1 MSILLKNITIKNF
14 MSVGNTTQAVNFYHD
29 GLTLVLGN
37 NLDLGGEGSRNGTGK
52 TTLINALSYAIYG
65 QALTNIR
72 RDNLVNKTNNKN
84 MIVTVDFEK
93 DGHKYRLERGR
104 KPNKFQFIVDDAIV
118 NEQGTDEA
126 QGENRLTQE
135 EVLRVFDMS
144 HTMFKHIIALNTYT
158 EPFLA
163 MKANDQRAVIE
174 ELLGILR
181 LSEKAEVL
189 KERIREANEDI
200 KTEQARLEQ
209 IKISNEK
216 MEDTIRKFH
225 IKSVA
230 WEEKNKQVIK
240 DLTSGIIELEKINID
255 DEIENHK
262 LLTQWLEQDRKI
274 KSLEQ
279 NLSFNQSNLASITAS
294 SLKALE
300 QLKTLDGKKCPM
312 CEQEL
317 HTKKHEHLV
326 SNIEEKHT
334 KKVEEQLQIKKT
346 ITQVETQIKDQGV
359 RSDRPV
365 TIYDTADEAYQHRQN
380 LSELKNQLISEQEKV
395 NPHTEQ
401 IETLKTKNI
410 EEVDY
415 VRINALQKLK
425 DHQDFLYKLLTSKDS
440 FIRKK
445 IIDQNLLYLNSRLN
459 YYLDKIGLPHEVVFM
474 SDLSVE
480 ITELGRELDFDNL
493 SRGERNRLI
502 LGLSWAFRDVYESMN
517 TVINLLF
524 IDELVDSGMDT
535 MGVEQAMVVL
545 KKMSRERGKNVFLI
559 SHRDELT
566 SRCSNV
572 LNVVKENGFTSFA
585 TDIET
590 VEHKSHPELYKE
602 EVDEHD
608 PVSA

>member
-1 MSILLKNITIKNF
+1 MIKIKNITIKNF
-14 MSVGNTTQAVNFYHD
+14 MSVGNTTQAVNFAHD

-52 TTLINALSYAIYG
+52 TTLINALSYAVYG

-72 RDNLVNKTNNKN
+72 KDNLVNKTNNKN
-84 MIVTVDFEK
+84 MLVSVDFEK
-93 DGHKYRLERGR
+93 DGHSYRIERGR
-104 KPNKFQFIVDDAIV
+104 KPNKFQFIVDDSIV

-126 QGENRLTQE
+126 QGENRLTQD

-144 HTMFKHIIALNTYT
+144 HTMFKHIVALNTYT

-163 MKANDQRAVIE
+163 MKSNDQRSIIE
-174 ELLGILR
+174 ELLGISR
-181 LSEKAEVL
+181 LSEKAERL
-189 KERIREANEDI
+189 KELMRDTNEDI

-209 IKISNEK
+209 VKISNEK
-216 MEDTIRKFH
+216 MEETIRKFQ
-225 IKSVA
+225 IKNIA
-230 WEEKNKQVIK
+230 WEESHKKAITE
-240 DLTSGIIELEKINID
+240 LTNGITELEKIDID
-255 DEIENHK
+255 DEIQQHK
-262 LLTQWLEQDRKI
+262 LLTHWQERSQKI
-274 KSLEQ
+274 KSYEQ
-279 NLSFNQSNLASITAS
+279 NLNFNKSNLTSVQ
-294 SLKALE
+294 SLIESLGSQLSTLE
-300 QLKTLDGKKCPM
+300 GKQCPM

-317 HTKKHEHLV
+317 HTDKHIQIVED
-326 SNIEEKHT
+326 IKQQHT
-334 KKVEEQLQIKKT
+334 AKLEEQ
-346 ITQVETQIKDQGV
+346 TQIAGTIDSIEKQISEQGEIG
-359 RSDRPV
+359 DKPE
-365 TIYDTADEAYQHRQN
+365 TAYSSSDEAYEHRQN
-380 LSELKNQLISEQEKV
+380 LAELKNQLDSEKQKE

-401 IETLKTKNI
+401 IAELKAKNI

-415 VRINALQKLK
+415 AQINTLQKLK

-459 YYLDKIGLPHEVVFM
+459 YYLDKIGLPHEVVFK
-474 SDLSVE
+474 SDLTVE

-517 TVINLLF
+517 TSLNLLF

-535 MGVEQAMVVL
+535 MGVESAMSVL
-545 KKMSRERGKNVFLI
+545 KKMSREGGKNIFLI

-590 VEHKSHPELYKE
+590 IDHKTHKELFAK
-602 EVDEHD
+602 DHEHD
-608 PVSA
+608 TVSA

>member
-1 MSILLKNITIKNF
+1 
-14 MSVGNTTQAVNFYHD
+14 MSVGNTTQAVNFAHD

-37 NLDLGGEGSRNGTGK
+37 NMDLGGEGSRNGTGK
-52 TTLINALSYAIYG
+52 TTLINALSYAVYG

-72 RDNLVNKTNNKN
+72 KDNLVNKTNNKN
-84 MIVTVDFEK
+84 MLVTVDFEK
-93 DGHKYRLERGR
+93 DGHSYRVERGR
-104 KPNKFQFIVDDAIV
+104 KPNKFQFIVDDSIV

-144 HTMFKHIIALNTYT
+144 HTMFKHIVALNTYT

-163 MKANDQRAVIE
+163 MKANDQRSIIE
-174 ELLGILR
+174 ELLGISR
-181 LSEKAEVL
+181 LSEKAERL
-189 KERIREANEDI
+189 KEQQRETNEDM

-209 IKISNEK
+209 VKISNEK
-216 MEDTIRKFH
+216 MEETIRKFH
-225 IKSVA
+225 IRSIG
-230 WEEKNKQVIK
+230 WEESHKKAIAE
-240 DLTSGIIELEKINID
+240 LTNGITELEKIDID
-255 DEIENHK
+255 AEIQQHK
-262 LLTQWLEQDRKI
+262 LLSQWQERSQKI
-274 KSLEQ
+274 KSYEQ
-279 NLSFNQSNLASITAS
+279 NLNFNNSNLS
-294 SLKALE
+294 STDKLIGSLGSQLTTLE
-300 QLKTLDGKKCPM
+300 NKQCPM
-312 CEQEL
+312 CEQKL
-317 HTKKHEHLV
+317 HTDKHNEIVEDIKQEHTAKL
-326 SNIEEKHT
+326 
-334 KKVEEQLQIKKT
+334 EEQKQIQST
-346 ITQVETQIKDQGV
+346 IESIQNQINEQGELGEC
-359 RSDRPV
+359 P
-365 TIYDTADEAYQHRQN
+365 TTAYGSVDEAYDHRQN
-380 LSELKNQLISEQEKV
+380 LAELKNQLENEKQQE

-401 IETLKTKNI
+401 IEELKSKNI

-415 VRINALQKLK
+415 TQINAFQKLK
-425 DHQDFLYKLLTSKDS
+425 DHQDFLYRLLTSKDS

-459 YYLDKIGLPHEVVFM
+459 YYLDKIGLPHEVVFR
-474 SDLSVE
+474 SDLTVE

-517 TVINLLF
+517 TSVNLLF

-535 MGVEQAMVVL
+535 MGVESAMGVL
-545 KKMSRERGKNVFLI
+545 KKMSREGGKNIFLI

-590 VEHKSHPELYKE
+590 IDHKTHKELFAKDHEYNT
-602 EVDEHD
+602 
-608 PVSA
+608 VSA

>member
-1 MSILLKNITIKNF
+1 
-14 MSVGNTTQAVNFYHD
+14 MSVGNTTQAVNFAHD

-52 TTLINALSYAIYG
+52 TTLINALSYAVYG

-72 RDNLVNKTNNKN
+72 KDNLVNKTNNKN
-84 MIVTVDFEK
+84 MLVTVDFER
-93 DGHKYRLERGR
+93 DGHSYRIERGR
-104 KPNKFQFIVDDAIV
+104 KPNKFQFIVDDSIV

-126 QGENRLTQE
+126 QGENRLTQD

-144 HTMFKHIIALNTYT
+144 HTMFKHIVALNTYT

-163 MKANDQRAVIE
+163 MKANDQRSIIE
-174 ELLGILR
+174 ELLGISR
-181 LSEKAEVL
+181 LSEKAERL
-189 KERIREANEDI
+189 KELMRDTNEDI

-209 IKISNEK
+209 VKISNEK
-216 MEDTIRKFH
+216 MEETIRKFQ
-225 IKSVA
+225 IKNIA
-230 WEEKNKQVIK
+230 WEESHKKAIVE
-240 DLTSGIIELEKINID
+240 LTNGITELEKIDID
-255 DEIENHK
+255 AEIQQHK
-262 LLTQWLEQDRKI
+262 LLTHWQEQSQKI
-274 KSLEQ
+274 KSYEQ
-279 NLSFNQSNLASITAS
+279 NLNFNKSNLS
-294 SLKALE
+294 SVQSFLE
-300 QLKTLDGKKCPM
+300 SLSTQLSTLEGKQCPM

-317 HTKKHEHLV
+317 HTDKHTHLV
-326 SNIEEKHT
+326 DDIKKQQAEKIEEQSQIASTIESIEKQIS
-334 KKVEEQLQIKKT
+334 EQGEVGDKP
-346 ITQVETQIKDQGV
+346 ETAYSSI
-359 RSDRPV
+359 
-365 TIYDTADEAYQHRQN
+365 DEAYDHRQN
-380 LSELKNQLISEQEKV
+380 LAELKNQLENEKQKE

-401 IETLKTKNI
+401 IAELKAKNI

-415 VRINALQKLK
+415 AQINALQKLK

-459 YYLDKIGLPHEVVFM
+459 YYLDKIGLPHEVVFK
-474 SDLSVE
+474 SDLTVE

-517 TVINLLF
+517 TSLNLLF

-535 MGVEQAMVVL
+535 MGVESAMSVL
-545 KKMSRERGKNVFLI
+545 KKMSREGGKNIFLI

-590 VEHKSHPELYKE
+590 IDHKTHKELFAK
-602 EVDEHD
+602 DHEHD
-608 PVSA
+608 TVSA

>member
-1 MSILLKNITIKNF
+1 
-14 MSVGNTTQAVNFYHD
+14 MSVGNTTQAVNFAHD

-52 TTLINALSYAIYG
+52 TTLINALSYAVYG

-72 RDNLVNKTNNKN
+72 KDNLVNKTNNKN
-84 MIVTVDFEK
+84 MLVTVDFEK
-93 DGHKYRLERGR
+93 DGHSYRIERGR

-144 HTMFKHIIALNTYT
+144 HTMFKHIVALNTYT

-163 MKANDQRAVIE
+163 MKANDQRSIIE
-174 ELLGILR
+174 ELLGISR
-181 LSEKAEVL
+181 LSEKAERL
-189 KERIREANEDI
+189 KELMRETNEDM
-200 KTEQARLEQ
+200 KSEQARLEQ
-209 IKISNEK
+209 VKISNEK
-216 MEDTIRKFH
+216 MEETIRKFH
-225 IKSVA
+225 IRSIG
-230 WEEKNKQVIK
+230 WEESHKKAIAE
-240 DLTSGIIELEKINID
+240 LTNGITELEKIDID
-255 DEIENHK
+255 AEIQQHK
-262 LLTQWLEQDRKI
+262 LLSQWQERSQKV
-274 KSLEQ
+274 KSYEQ
-279 NLSFNQSNLASITAS
+279 NLNFNKSNLS
-294 SLKALE
+294 SVQELLE
-300 QLKTLDGKKCPM
+300 SLSTQLSTLEGKQCPM

-317 HTKKHEHLV
+317 HTDKHTHLV
-326 SNIEEKHT
+326 DDIKTQHTAKIEE
-334 KKVEEQLQIKKT
+334 Q
-346 ITQVETQIKDQGV
+346 TQIEATINSIANQITEQG
-359 RSDRPV
+359 DLGEQPL
-365 TIYDTADEAYQHRQN
+365 TAYGSIDEAYDHRQN
-380 LSELKNQLISEQEKV
+380 LAELSNQLTSEKQKE

-401 IETLKTKNI
+401 IEELKIKNI
-410 EEVDY
+410 EEVNY
-415 VRINALQKLK
+415 AQVNALQKLK
-425 DHQDFLYKLLTSKDS
+425 DHQDFLYRLLTSKDS

-459 YYLDKIGLPHEVVFM
+459 YYLDKIGLPHEVVFK

-517 TVINLLF
+517 TSLNLLF

-535 MGVEQAMVVL
+535 MGVESAMGVL
-545 KKMSRERGKNVFLI
+545 KKMSREGGKNIFLI

-590 VEHKSHPELYKE
+590 IDHKTHKELFAK
-602 EVDEHD
+602 DHEHD
-608 PVSA
+608 TVSA

>member
-1 MSILLKNITIKNF
+1 MIKIKSITIKNF
-14 MSVGNTTQAVNFYHD
+14 MSVGNTTQAVNFAHD

-52 TTLINALSYAIYG
+52 TTLINALSYAVYG

-72 RDNLVNKTNNKN
+72 KDNLVNKTNNKS
-84 MIVTVDFEK
+84 MLVTVDFEK
-93 DGHKYRLERGR
+93 DGHSYRIERGR
-104 KPNKFQFIVDDAIV
+104 KPNKFQFIVDDSIV

-144 HTMFKHIIALNTYT
+144 HTMFKHIVALNTYT

-163 MKANDQRAVIE
+163 MKSNDQRSIIE
-174 ELLGILR
+174 ELLGISR
-181 LSEKAEVL
+181 LSEKAERL
-189 KERIREANEDI
+189 KELMRETNEDI

-209 IKISNEK
+209 VKISNDK
-216 MEDTIRKFH
+216 MEETIRKFQ
-225 IKSVA
+225 IKNIA
-230 WEEKNKQVIK
+230 WEETHKKAITE
-240 DLTSGIIELEKINID
+240 LTNGITELEKIDID
-255 DEIENHK
+255 AEIQQHK
-262 LLTQWLEQDRKI
+262 LLTHWQEQSQKI
-274 KSLEQ
+274 KSYEQ
-279 NLSFNQSNLASITAS
+279 NLNFNKSNLS
-294 SLKALE
+294 SVQSLLE
-300 QLKTLDGKKCPM
+300 SLSTQLGTLEGKQCPM

-317 HTKKHEHLV
+317 HTDKHTHLV
-326 SNIEEKHT
+326 DDIKQQHT
-334 KKVEEQLQIKKT
+334 AKLEEQSQIT
-346 ITQVETQIKDQGV
+346 
-359 RSDRPV
+359 V
-365 TIYDTADEAYQHRQN
+365 TIESLEKQISEQGEVGERPDTAYSSSDEAYDHRQN
-380 LSELKNQLISEQEKV
+380 LAELKSQLESEKQKE

-401 IETLKTKNI
+401 IAELKSKNI

-415 VRINALQKLK
+415 TQINALQKLK

-459 YYLDKIGLPHEVVFM
+459 YYLDKIGLPHEVVFR

-517 TVINLLF
+517 TSLNLLF

-535 MGVEQAMVVL
+535 MGVESAMGVL
-545 KKMSRERGKNVFLI
+545 KKMSREGGKNIFLI

-590 VEHKSHPELYKE
+590 IDHKTHKELFAK
-602 EVDEHD
+602 DHEHD
-608 PVSA
+608 TVSA

>member
-1 MSILLKNITIKNF
+1 MIKIKSITIKNF
-14 MSVGNTTQAVNFYHD
+14 MSVGNTTQAVNFAHD

-52 TTLINALSYAIYG
+52 TTLINALSYAVYG

-72 RDNLVNKTNNKN
+72 KDNLVNKTNNKN
-84 MIVTVDFEK
+84 MLVTVDFER
-93 DGHKYRLERGR
+93 DGHSYRIERGR

-144 HTMFKHIIALNTYT
+144 HTMFKHIVALNTYT

-163 MKANDQRAVIE
+163 MKANEQRAIIE
-174 ELLGILR
+174 ELLGISR
-181 LSEKAEVL
+181 LSEKAERL
-189 KERIREANEDI
+189 KEHQRETNEDI

-209 IKISNEK
+209 VKISNEK
-216 MEDTIRKFH
+216 MEETIRKFH
-225 IKSVA
+225 IRSIS
-230 WEEKNKQVIK
+230 WEEANKKAITE
-240 DLTSGIIELEKINID
+240 LTNGITELEKIDID
-255 DEIENHK
+255 AEIQQHK
-262 LLTQWLEQDRKI
+262 LLTQWQERSQKI
-274 KSLEQ
+274 KSYDQ
-279 NLSFNQSNLASITAS
+279 NLNFNKSNLSSTEKLIASLS
-294 SLKALE
+294 SQLTTLE
-300 QLKTLDGKKCPM
+300 SKECPM
-312 CEQEL
+312 CEQKL
-317 HTKKHEHLV
+317 HTDKHDQLVEDIKMEHTSKL
-326 SNIEEKHT
+326 
-334 KKVEEQLQIKKT
+334 EEQKQIIGT
-346 ITQVETQIKDQGV
+346 IESLEKQISEQGELGE
-359 RSDRPV
+359 RPL
-365 TIYDTADEAYQHRQN
+365 TAYESIDEAYDHRQN
-380 LSELKNQLISEQEKV
+380 LAELKNQLENEKQKE

-401 IETLKTKNI
+401 IEELKAKNI

-415 VRINALQKLK
+415 AQINAFQKLK

-459 YYLDKIGLPHEVVFM
+459 YYLDKIGLPHEVVFK

-517 TVINLLF
+517 TSVNLLF

-535 MGVEQAMVVL
+535 MGVESAMSVL
-545 KKMSRERGKNVFLI
+545 KKMSREGGKNIFLI

-590 VEHKSHPELYKE
+590 IDHKTHKELFAKDHE
-602 EVDEHD
+602 QNT
-608 PVSA
+608 VSA

>member
-1 MSILLKNITIKNF
+1 MIKLQNITIKNF
-14 MSVGNTTQAVNFYHD
+14 MSVGNTTQAVNFSHD

-72 RDNLVNKTNNKN
+72 KDNLVNKTNNKN

-104 KPNKFQFIVDDAIV
+104 KPNKFQFIVDDAVV

-126 QGENRLTQE
+126 QGENRLTQD

-144 HTMFKHIIALNTYT
+144 HTMFKHIVALNTYT

-163 MKANDQRAVIE
+163 MKSNDQRSIIE

-189 KERIREANEDI
+189 KERIREVNDDI

-216 MEDTIRKFH
+216 IEDTIRKFH
-225 IKSVA
+225 IKSIA
-230 WEEKNKQVIK
+230 WEESHKKAITE
-240 DLTSGIIELEKINID
+240 LTNGIIELEKIDINS
-255 DEIENHK
+255 EIEKHK
-262 LLTQWLEQDRKI
+262 LLTLWQEQSQKI
-274 KSLEQ
+274 KSYTQ
-279 NLSFNQSNLASITAS
+279 NLNFNKSNIVAVQKQID
-294 SLKALE
+294 SLNT
-300 QLKTLDGKKCPM
+300 QLSTLDGKQCPM

-317 HTKKHEHLV
+317 HT
-326 SNIEEKHT
+326 EKHT
-334 KKVEEQLQIKKT
+334 HLVDDVKAQHTAKLEE
-346 ITQVETQIKDQGV
+346 ETQIQSTIESIEKQIAEQGDV
-359 RSDRPV
+359 GEKPKTAYGS
-365 TIYDTADEAYQHRQN
+365 ADEAYQHRQN
-380 LSELKNQLISEQEKV
+380 LAELKTQLETEQQKE
-395 NPHTEQ
+395 NPHIEQ
-401 IETLKTKNI
+401 INTLKTKNI

-415 VRINALQKLK
+415 AQINSLTKLK

-459 YYLDKIGLPHEVVFM
+459 YYLDKIGLPHEVVFK

-517 TVINLLF
+517 TTVNLLF

-535 MGVEQAMVVL
+535 MGVESAMSVL
-545 KKMSRERGKNVFLI
+545 KKMSRERSKNVFLI

-590 VEHKSHPELYKE
+590 VSHKSHPDLFKE
-602 EVDEHD
+602 KANEHD
-608 PVSA
+608 TVST

>member
-1 MSILLKNITIKNF
+1 MIKIKSITIKNF
-14 MSVGNTTQAVNFYHD
+14 MSVGNTTQAVNFAHD

-37 NLDLGGEGSRNGTGK
+37 NMDLGGEGSRNGTGK
-52 TTLINALSYAIYG
+52 TTLINALSYAVYG

-72 RDNLVNKTNNKN
+72 KDNLVNKTNNKN
-84 MIVTVDFEK
+84 MLVTVDFER
-93 DGHKYRLERGR
+93 DGHSYRIERGR
-104 KPNKFQFIVDDAIV
+104 KPNKFQFIVDNSIV

-144 HTMFKHIIALNTYT
+144 HTMFKHIVALNTYT

-163 MKANDQRAVIE
+163 MKANEQRAIIE
-174 ELLGILR
+174 ELLGISR
-181 LSEKAEVL
+181 LSEKAERL
-189 KERIREANEDI
+189 KEHMRETNEDM

-209 IKISNEK
+209 VKISNEK
-216 MEDTIRKFH
+216 MEETIRKFQ
-225 IKSVA
+225 IRSLS
-230 WEEKNKQVIK
+230 WEEAHKKAVAELTNGIK
-240 DLTSGIIELEKINID
+240 ELEKIDINV
-255 DEIENHK
+255 EIQQHK
-262 LLTQWLEQDRKI
+262 LLSQWQERSQKI
-274 KSLEQ
+274 KSYEQ
-279 NLSFNQSNLASITAS
+279 NLNFNKSNLTSTQQLIE
-294 SLKALE
+294 SLNLQLTKLE
-300 QLKTLDGKKCPM
+300 GKECPM

-317 HTKKHEHLV
+317 HTDKHTHLV
-326 SNIEEKHT
+326 DEIKQQHT
-334 KKVEEQLQIKKT
+334 DKLEEQKQIQGT
-346 ITQVETQIKDQGV
+346 IESIEKQINDQGELG
-359 RSDRPV
+359 DRPE
-365 TIYDTADEAYQHRQN
+365 TAYSSSDEAYDHRQN
-380 LSELKNQLISEQEKV
+380 LAELKSQLENEKQKE
-395 NPHTEQ
+395 NPHIEQ
-401 IETLKTKNI
+401 IEELKSKNI

-415 VRINALQKLK
+415 TQINAFQKLK

-459 YYLDKIGLPHEVVFM
+459 YYLDKIGLPHEVVFK

-517 TVINLLF
+517 TSVNLLF

-535 MGVEQAMVVL
+535 MGVESAMGVL
-545 KKMSRERGKNVFLI
+545 KKMSREGGKNIFLI

-590 VEHKSHPELYKE
+590 IDHKTHKELFAKDHEY
-602 EVDEHD
+602 DT
-608 PVSA
+608 VSA

>member
-1 MSILLKNITIKNF
+1 
-14 MSVGNTTQAVNFYHD
+14 MSVGNTTQAVNFAHD

-37 NLDLGGEGSRNGTGK
+37 NMDLGGEGSRNGTGK
-52 TTLINALSYAIYG
+52 TTLINALSYAVYG

-72 RDNLVNKTNNKN
+72 KDNLVNKTNNKN
-84 MIVTVDFEK
+84 MLVTVDFEK
-93 DGHKYRLERGR
+93 DGHRYRLERGR
-104 KPNKFQFIVDDAIV
+104 KPNKFQFIVDDSIV

-144 HTMFKHIIALNTYT
+144 HTMFKHIVALNTYT

-163 MKANDQRAVIE
+163 MKANDQRSIIE
-174 ELLGILR
+174 ELLGISR
-181 LSEKAEVL
+181 LSEKAERL
-189 KERIREANEDI
+189 KELMRETNEDM

-209 IKISNEK
+209 VKISNEK
-216 MEDTIRKFH
+216 MEETIRKFH
-225 IKSVA
+225 IRSIS
-230 WEEKNKQVIK
+230 WEETHKKAITE
-240 DLTSGIIELEKINID
+240 LTNGITELEKIDID
-255 DEIENHK
+255 AEIQQHK
-262 LLTQWLEQDRKI
+262 FLAHWQERSQKI
-274 KSLEQ
+274 KSFEQ
-279 NLSFNQSNLASITAS
+279 NLNFNQSNLTSVE
-294 SLKALE
+294 SLIESLGSQLSTLE
-300 QLKTLDGKKCPM
+300 EKQCPM
-312 CEQEL
+312 CEQKL
-317 HTKKHEHLV
+317 HTDKHNQIVDDIKQQHANKL
-326 SNIEEKHT
+326 EEKS
-334 KKVEEQLQIKKT
+334 QISKT
-346 ITQVETQIKDQGV
+346 IDLVQTQINEQGELG
-359 RSDRPV
+359 DRPE
-365 TIYDTADEAYQHRQN
+365 TAYTSIDEAYDHRQN
-380 LSELKNQLISEQEKV
+380 LSELKTQLDSEKQKE

-401 IETLKTKNI
+401 IAELKSKNI

-415 VRINALQKLK
+415 TQINTLQKLK

-459 YYLDKIGLPHEVVFM
+459 YYLDKIGLPHEVVFK
-474 SDLSVE
+474 SDLTVE

-517 TVINLLF
+517 TSLNLLF

-535 MGVEQAMVVL
+535 MGVESAMSVL
-545 KKMSRERGKNVFLI
+545 KKMSREGGKNIFLI

-590 VEHKSHPELYKE
+590 IDHKTHKELFAK
-602 EVDEHD
+602 DHEHD
-608 PVSA
+608 TVSA

>member
-1 MSILLKNITIKNF
+1 MIKIKNITVKNF
-14 MSVGNTTQAVNFYHD
+14 MSVGNTTQAVNFAHD

-52 TTLINALSYAIYG
+52 TTLINALSYAVYG

-72 RDNLVNKTNNKN
+72 KDNLVNKTNNKN
-84 MIVTVDFEK
+84 MLVTVDFEK
-93 DGHKYRLERGR
+93 DGHSYRIERGR
-104 KPNKFQFIVDDAIV
+104 KPNKFQFIVDDSIV

-144 HTMFKHIIALNTYT
+144 HTMFKHIVALNTYT

-163 MKANDQRAVIE
+163 MKSNDQRSIIE
-174 ELLGILR
+174 ELLGISR
-181 LSEKAEVL
+181 LSEKAERL
-189 KERIREANEDI
+189 KELMRETNEDI

-209 IKISNEK
+209 VKISNEK
-216 MEDTIRKFH
+216 MEETIRKFQ
-225 IKSVA
+225 IKNIA
-230 WEEKNKQVIK
+230 WEESHKKAITE
-240 DLTSGIIELEKINID
+240 LTNGITELEKIDID
-255 DEIENHK
+255 AEIQQHK
-262 LLTQWLEQDRKI
+262 LLTQWQDQSQKI
-274 KSLEQ
+274 KSYEQ
-279 NLSFNQSNLASITAS
+279 NLNFNKSNLTSVDSLLESLS
-294 SLKALE
+294 SQMTTLE
-300 QLKTLDGKKCPM
+300 DKQCPM
-312 CEQEL
+312 CEQKL
-317 HTKKHEHLV
+317 HTDKHTHLV
-326 SNIEEKHT
+326 DDIKAQHT
-334 KKVEEQLQIKKT
+334 AKLEEQKQIQNT
-346 ITQVETQIKDQGV
+346 IEAIEKQITEQG
-359 RSDRPV
+359 DIGGRP
-365 TIYDTADEAYQHRQN
+365 DTAYSSIDEAYDHRQN
-380 LSELKNQLISEQEKV
+380 LAELKNQLENEKQKE

-401 IETLKTKNI
+401 IAELKAKNI

-415 VRINALQKLK
+415 AQINALQKLK

-459 YYLDKIGLPHEVVFM
+459 YYLDKIGLPHEVVFK
-474 SDLSVE
+474 SDLTVE

-517 TVINLLF
+517 TSLNLLF

-535 MGVEQAMVVL
+535 MGVESAMSVL
-545 KKMSRERGKNVFLI
+545 KKMSREGGKNIFLI

-590 VEHKSHPELYKE
+590 IDHKTHKELFAK
-602 EVDEHD
+602 DHEHD
-608 PVSA
+608 TVSA

>member
-1 MSILLKNITIKNF
+1 
-14 MSVGNTTQAVNFYHD
+14 MSVGNTTQAVNFAHD

-52 TTLINALSYAIYG
+52 TTLINALSYAVYG

-72 RDNLVNKTNNKN
+72 KDNLVNKTNNKN
-84 MIVTVDFEK
+84 MLVTVDFEK
-93 DGHKYRLERGR
+93 DGHAYRVERGR
-104 KPNKFQFIVDDAIV
+104 KPNKFQFIVDDSIV

-144 HTMFKHIIALNTYT
+144 HTMFKHIVALNTYT

-163 MKANDQRAVIE
+163 MKANDQRSIIE
-174 ELLGILR
+174 ELLGISR
-181 LSEKAEVL
+181 LSEKAERL
-189 KERIREANEDI
+189 KEHMRETNEDM

-209 IKISNEK
+209 VKISNEK
-216 MEDTIRKFH
+216 MEETIRKFQ
-225 IKSVA
+225 IKNIA
-230 WEEKNKQVIK
+230 WEETHKKAIAE
-240 DLTSGIIELEKINID
+240 LTNGITELEKIDID
-255 DEIENHK
+255 AEIQQHK
-262 LLTQWLEQDRKI
+262 LLTHWQEQSQKI
-274 KSLEQ
+274 KSYEQ
-279 NLSFNQSNLASITAS
+279 NLNFNKSNLS
-294 SLKALE
+294 SVQSLLE
-300 QLKTLDGKKCPM
+300 SLSTQLNTLEGKQCPM

-317 HTKKHEHLV
+317 HTDKHDQIV
-326 SNIEEKHT
+326 QDIKQQHT
-334 KKVEEQLQIKKT
+334 AKLEEQSQITGT
-346 ITQVETQIKDQGV
+346 IEAIEKQISEQGEV
-359 RSDRPV
+359 GDRPE
-365 TIYDTADEAYQHRQN
+365 TAYNSVDEAYDHRQN
-380 LSELKNQLISEQEKV
+380 LAELKSQLESEKQKE

-401 IETLKTKNI
+401 IEELKAKNI

-415 VRINALQKLK
+415 AQINALQKLK

-459 YYLDKIGLPHEVVFM
+459 YYLDKIGLPHEVVFK
-474 SDLSVE
+474 SDLTVE

-517 TVINLLF
+517 TSVNLLF

-535 MGVEQAMVVL
+535 MGVESAMSVL
-545 KKMSRERGKNVFLI
+545 KKMSREGAKNIFLI

-590 VEHKSHPELYKE
+590 IDHKTHKELFAKDHEY
-602 EVDEHD
+602 DT
-608 PVSA
+608 VSA

>member
-1 MSILLKNITIKNF
+1 MIKIKSITIKNF
-14 MSVGNTTQAVNFYHD
+14 MSVGNTTQAVNFAHD

-52 TTLINALSYAIYG
+52 TTLINALSYAVYG

-72 RDNLVNKTNNKN
+72 KDNLVNKTNNKS
-84 MIVTVDFEK
+84 MLVTVDFEK
-93 DGHKYRLERGR
+93 DGHSYRIERGR
-104 KPNKFQFIVDDAIV
+104 KPNKFQFIVDDSIV

-144 HTMFKHIIALNTYT
+144 HTMFKHIVALNTYT

-163 MKANDQRAVIE
+163 MKSNDQRSIIE
-174 ELLGILR
+174 ELLGISR
-181 LSEKAEVL
+181 LSEKAERL
-189 KERIREANEDI
+189 KELMRETNEDI

-209 IKISNEK
+209 VKISNEK
-216 MEDTIRKFH
+216 MEETIRKFQ
-225 IKSVA
+225 IKNIA
-230 WEEKNKQVIK
+230 WEETHKKAITE
-240 DLTSGIIELEKINID
+240 LTNGITELEKIDID
-255 DEIENHK
+255 AEIQQHK
-262 LLTQWLEQDRKI
+262 LLTHWQEQSQKI
-274 KSLEQ
+274 KSYEQ
-279 NLSFNQSNLASITAS
+279 NLNFNKSNLS
-294 SLKALE
+294 SVQSLLE
-300 QLKTLDGKKCPM
+300 SLSTQLNTLEGKQCPM

-317 HTKKHEHLV
+317 HTDKHTHLV
-326 SNIEEKHT
+326 DDIKQQHT
-334 KKVEEQLQIKKT
+334 AKLEEQSQITGT
-346 ITQVETQIKDQGV
+346 IESIEKQISEQGEIGE
-359 RSDRPV
+359 RP
-365 TIYDTADEAYQHRQN
+365 DTAYSSSDEAYDHRQN
-380 LSELKNQLISEQEKV
+380 LAELKSQLESEKQKE

-401 IETLKTKNI
+401 IAELKSKNI

-415 VRINALQKLK
+415 TQINALQKLK

-459 YYLDKIGLPHEVVFM
+459 YYLDKIGLPHEVVFR

-517 TVINLLF
+517 TSLNLLF

-535 MGVEQAMVVL
+535 MGVESAMSVL
-545 KKMSRERGKNVFLI
+545 KKMSREGGKNIFLI

-590 VEHKSHPELYKE
+590 IDHKTHKELFAK
-602 EVDEHD
+602 DHEHD
-608 PVSA
+608 TVSA

>member
-1 MSILLKNITIKNF
+1 
-14 MSVGNTTQAVNFYHD
+14 MSVGNTTQAVNFAHD

-52 TTLINALSYAIYG
+52 TTLINALSYAVYG

-72 RDNLVNKTNNKN
+72 KDNLVNKTNNKS
-84 MIVTVDFEK
+84 MLVTVDFEK
-93 DGHKYRLERGR
+93 DGHSYRIERGR
-104 KPNKFQFIVDDAIV
+104 KPNKFQFIVDDSIV

-144 HTMFKHIIALNTYT
+144 HTMFKHIVALNTYT

-163 MKANDQRAVIE
+163 MKANDQRSIIE
-174 ELLGILR
+174 ELLGISR
-181 LSEKAEVL
+181 LSEKAERL
-189 KERIREANEDI
+189 KELMRDTNEDI

-209 IKISNEK
+209 VKISNEK
-216 MEDTIRKFH
+216 MEETIRKFQ
-225 IKSVA
+225 IKNIA
-230 WEEKNKQVIK
+230 WEETHKKAITE
-240 DLTSGIIELEKINID
+240 LTNGITELEKIDID
-255 DEIENHK
+255 AEIHQHK
-262 LLTQWLEQDRKI
+262 LLTHWQEQSQKI
-274 KSLEQ
+274 KSYEQ
-279 NLSFNQSNLASITAS
+279 NLNFNKSNLNSV
-294 SLKALE
+294 
-300 QLKTLDGKKCPM
+300 KTLLDSLSTQLNTLEGKQCPM

-317 HTKKHEHLV
+317 HTDKHTHLV
-326 SNIEEKHT
+326 DDIKQQHT
-334 KKVEEQLQIKKT
+334 AKLEEQSQIEST
-346 ITQVETQIKDQGV
+346 ITSIEKQIEQQGEIG
-359 RSDRPV
+359 DPPV
-365 TIYDTADEAYQHRQN
+365 TSYQSIDEAYDHRQN
-380 LSELKNQLISEQEKV
+380 LAELKSQLESEKQKE

-401 IETLKTKNI
+401 IAELKAKNI

-415 VRINALQKLK
+415 TQINALQKLK

-459 YYLDKIGLPHEVVFM
+459 YYLDKIGLPHEVVFK
-474 SDLSVE
+474 SDLTVE

-517 TVINLLF
+517 TSLNLLF

-535 MGVEQAMVVL
+535 MGVESAMSVL
-545 KKMSRERGKNVFLI
+545 KKMSREGGKNIFLI

-590 VEHKSHPELYKE
+590 IDHKTHKELFAK
-602 EVDEHD
+602 DHEHD
-608 PVSA
+608 TVSA

>member
-1 MSILLKNITIKNF
+1 MIKIKNITIKNF
-14 MSVGNTTQAVNFYHD
+14 MSVGNTTQAVNFAHD

-52 TTLINALSYAIYG
+52 TTLINALSYAVYG

-72 RDNLVNKTNNKN
+72 KDNLVNKTNNKN
-84 MIVTVDFEK
+84 MLVTVDFEK
-93 DGHKYRLERGR
+93 DGHAYRIERGR
-104 KPNKFQFIVDDAIV
+104 KPNRFQFIVDDSIV

-144 HTMFKHIIALNTYT
+144 HTMFKHIVALNTYT

-163 MKANDQRAVIE
+163 MKANDQRSIIE
-174 ELLGILR
+174 ELLGISR
-181 LSEKAEVL
+181 LSEKAERL
-189 KERIREANEDI
+189 KEHMRETNEDM

-209 IKISNEK
+209 VKISNEK
-216 MEDTIRKFH
+216 MEETIRKFQ
-225 IKSVA
+225 IKNIA
-230 WEEKNKQVIK
+230 WEETHKKAIAE
-240 DLTSGIIELEKINID
+240 LTNGITELEKIDID
-255 DEIENHK
+255 AEIQQHK
-262 LLTQWLEQDRKI
+262 LLSHWQEQSQKI
-274 KSLEQ
+274 KSYEQ
-279 NLSFNQSNLASITAS
+279 NLNFNKSNLS
-294 SLKALE
+294 SVHSLLE
-300 QLKTLDGKKCPM
+300 SLSTQLSTLEGKQCPM

-317 HTKKHEHLV
+317 HTDKHTHLV
-326 SNIEEKHT
+326 NDIKQQHT
-334 KKVEEQLQIKKT
+334 AKLEEQ
-346 ITQVETQIKDQGV
+346 TQITGTIESIEKQISEQGEV
-359 RSDRPV
+359 GERP
-365 TIYDTADEAYQHRQN
+365 DTAYSSIDEAYDHRQN
-380 LSELKNQLISEQEKV
+380 LAELKSQLESEKQKE

-401 IETLKTKNI
+401 IEELKAKNI

-415 VRINALQKLK
+415 VQINALQKLK

-459 YYLDKIGLPHEVVFM
+459 YYLDKIGLPHEVVFK
-474 SDLSVE
+474 SDLTVE

-517 TVINLLF
+517 TSVNLLF

-535 MGVEQAMVVL
+535 MGVESAMSVL
-545 KKMSRERGKNVFLI
+545 KKMSREGAKNIFLI

-590 VEHKSHPELYKE
+590 IDHKTHKELFAK
-602 EVDEHD
+602 DHEHD
-608 PVSA
+608 TVSA

>member
-1 MSILLKNITIKNF
+1 
-14 MSVGNTTQAVNFYHD
+14 MSVGNTTQAVNFAHD

-37 NLDLGGEGSRNGTGK
+37 NMDLGGEGSRNGTGK
-52 TTLINALSYAIYG
+52 TTLINALSYAVYG

-72 RDNLVNKTNNKN
+72 KDNLVNKTNNKN
-84 MIVTVDFEK
+84 MLVTVDFEK
-93 DGHKYRLERGR
+93 DGHSYRVERGR
-104 KPNKFQFIVDDAIV
+104 KPNKFQFIVDDSIV

-144 HTMFKHIIALNTYT
+144 HTMFKHIVALNTYT

-163 MKANDQRAVIE
+163 MKANDQRSIIE
-174 ELLGILR
+174 ELLGISR
-181 LSEKAEVL
+181 LSEKAERL
-189 KERIREANEDI
+189 KEQQRETNEDM

-209 IKISNEK
+209 VKISNEK
-216 MEDTIRKFH
+216 MEETIRKFH
-225 IKSVA
+225 IRSIG
-230 WEEKNKQVIK
+230 WEESHKKAIAE
-240 DLTSGIIELEKINID
+240 LTNGITELEKIDID
-255 DEIENHK
+255 AEIQQHK
-262 LLTQWLEQDRKI
+262 LLSQWQERSQKI
-274 KSLEQ
+274 KSYEQ
-279 NLSFNQSNLASITAS
+279 NLNFNNSNLS
-294 SLKALE
+294 STDKLIESLSSQLTTLE
-300 QLKTLDGKKCPM
+300 DKQCPM
-312 CEQEL
+312 CEQKL
-317 HTKKHEHLV
+317 HTDKHNEIVEDIKQEHTAKL
-326 SNIEEKHT
+326 
-334 KKVEEQLQIKKT
+334 EEQKQIQST
-346 ITQVETQIKDQGV
+346 IESIQNQINEQGELGEC
-359 RSDRPV
+359 P
-365 TIYDTADEAYQHRQN
+365 TTAYGSVDEAYDHRQN
-380 LSELKNQLISEQEKV
+380 LAELKNQLENEKQQE

-401 IETLKTKNI
+401 IEELKSKNI

-415 VRINALQKLK
+415 TQINAFQKLK
-425 DHQDFLYKLLTSKDS
+425 DHQDFLYRLLTSKDS

-459 YYLDKIGLPHEVVFM
+459 YYLDKIGLPHEVVFR
-474 SDLSVE
+474 SDLTVE

-517 TVINLLF
+517 TSVNLLF

-535 MGVEQAMVVL
+535 MGVESAMGVL
-545 KKMSRERGKNVFLI
+545 KKMSREGGKNIFLI

-590 VEHKSHPELYKE
+590 IDHKTHKELFAKDHEYNT
-602 EVDEHD
+602 
-608 PVSA
+608 VSA

>member
-1 MSILLKNITIKNF
+1 
-14 MSVGNTTQAVNFYHD
+14 MSVGNTTQAVNFAHD

-37 NLDLGGEGSRNGTGK
+37 NMDLGGEGSRNGTGK
-52 TTLINALSYAIYG
+52 TTLINALSYAVYG

-72 RDNLVNKTNNKN
+72 KDNLVNKTNNKN
-84 MIVTVDFEK
+84 MLVTVDFER
-93 DGHKYRLERGR
+93 DGHSYRIERGR
-104 KPNKFQFIVDDAIV
+104 KPNKFQFIVDNSIV

-144 HTMFKHIIALNTYT
+144 HTMFKHIVALNTYT

-163 MKANDQRAVIE
+163 MKANEQRAIIE
-174 ELLGILR
+174 ELLGISR
-181 LSEKAEVL
+181 LSEKAERL
-189 KERIREANEDI
+189 KEHMRETNEDM

-209 IKISNEK
+209 VKISNEK
-216 MEDTIRKFH
+216 MEETIRKFQ
-225 IKSVA
+225 IRSLS
-230 WEEKNKQVIK
+230 WEEAHKKAVAELTNGIK
-240 DLTSGIIELEKINID
+240 ELEKIDINV
-255 DEIENHK
+255 EIQQHK
-262 LLTQWLEQDRKI
+262 LLSQWQERSQKI
-274 KSLEQ
+274 KSYEQ
-279 NLSFNQSNLASITAS
+279 NLNFNKSNLTSTQQLIE
-294 SLKALE
+294 SLNLQLTKLE
-300 QLKTLDGKKCPM
+300 GKECPM

-317 HTKKHEHLV
+317 HTDKHTHLV
-326 SNIEEKHT
+326 DEIKQQHT
-334 KKVEEQLQIKKT
+334 DKLEEQKQIQGT
-346 ITQVETQIKDQGV
+346 IESIEKQISDQGELG
-359 RSDRPV
+359 DRPE
-365 TIYDTADEAYQHRQN
+365 TAYSSSDEAYDHRQN
-380 LSELKNQLISEQEKV
+380 LAELKSQLENEKQKE
-395 NPHTEQ
+395 NPHIEQ
-401 IETLKTKNI
+401 IEELKSKNI

-415 VRINALQKLK
+415 TQINAFQKLK

-459 YYLDKIGLPHEVVFM
+459 YYLDKIGLPHEVVFK

-517 TVINLLF
+517 TSVNLLF

-535 MGVEQAMVVL
+535 MGVESAMGVL
-545 KKMSRERGKNVFLI
+545 KKMSREGGKNIFLI

-590 VEHKSHPELYKE
+590 IDHKTHKELFAKDHEY
-602 EVDEHD
+602 DT
-608 PVSA
+608 VSA

>member
-1 MSILLKNITIKNF
+1 MIKIQNITIKNF
-14 MSVGNTTQAVNFYHD
+14 MSVGNTTQAVNFSHD

-72 RDNLVNKTNNKN
+72 KDNLVNKTNNKN

-126 QGENRLTQE
+126 QGENRLTQD

-144 HTMFKHIIALNTYT
+144 HTMFKHIVALNTYT

-163 MKANDQRAVIE
+163 MKSNDQRAIIE

-181 LSEKAEVL
+181 LSEKAETL
-189 KERIREANEDI
+189 KERIREVNDDM
-200 KTEQARLEQ
+200 KSEQARLEQ
-209 IKISNEK
+209 TKISNEK
-216 MEDTIRKFH
+216 IEDTIRKFH
-225 IKSVA
+225 IKSLS
-230 WEEKNKQVIK
+230 WEEKHKK
-240 DLTSGIIELEKINID
+240 DIRELTSGITELEKIDID
-255 DEIENHK
+255 NEISQHK
-262 LLTQWLEQDRKI
+262 LLTQWQEQSQKV
-274 KSLEQ
+274 KSYEQ
-279 NLSFNQSNLASITAS
+279 NLNFNKSNLS
-294 SLKALE
+294 SVHTLIESLNAQLNTLE
-300 QLKTLDGKKCPM
+300 GKQCPM

-317 HTKKHEHLV
+317 HTD
-326 SNIEEKHT
+326 KHT
-334 KKVEEQLQIKKT
+334 HIVDGIKAQHTAKIQEQSQIESTIESITAQIVEQGDIGKQP
-346 ITQVETQIKDQGV
+346 ITAYG
-359 RSDRPV
+359 S
-365 TIYDTADEAYQHRQN
+365 ADEAYQHRQN
-380 LSELKNQLISEQEKV
+380 LAELKNQLETEQQKE

-415 VRINALQKLK
+415 TQINALQKLK

-459 YYLDKIGLPHEVVFM
+459 YYLDKIGLPHEVVFK

-517 TVINLLF
+517 TTVNLLF

-535 MGVEQAMVVL
+535 MGVESAMSVL
-545 KKMSRERGKNVFLI
+545 KKMSRERSKNVFLI

-590 VEHKSHPELYKE
+590 VSHKSHPDLFKE
-602 EVDEHD
+602 KANEHD
-608 PVSA
+608 TVST

>member
-1 MSILLKNITIKNF
+1 
-14 MSVGNTTQAVNFYHD
+14 MSVGNTTQAVNFAHD

-52 TTLINALSYAIYG
+52 TTLINALSYAVYG

-72 RDNLVNKTNNKN
+72 KDNLVNKTNNKN
-84 MIVTVDFEK
+84 MLVTVDFEK
-93 DGHKYRLERGR
+93 DGHAYRVERGR
-104 KPNKFQFIVDDAIV
+104 KPNKFQFIVDDSIV

-144 HTMFKHIIALNTYT
+144 HTMFKHIVALNTYT

-163 MKANDQRAVIE
+163 MKANDQRSIIE
-174 ELLGILR
+174 ELLGISR
-181 LSEKAEVL
+181 LSEKAERL
-189 KERIREANEDI
+189 KEHMRETNEDM

-209 IKISNEK
+209 VKISNEK
-216 MEDTIRKFH
+216 MEETIRKFQ
-225 IKSVA
+225 IKNIA
-230 WEEKNKQVIK
+230 WEETHKKAIAE
-240 DLTSGIIELEKINID
+240 LTNGITELEKIDID
-255 DEIENHK
+255 AEIQQHK
-262 LLTQWLEQDRKI
+262 LLTHWQEQSQKI
-274 KSLEQ
+274 KSYEQ
-279 NLSFNQSNLASITAS
+279 NLNFNKSNLS
-294 SLKALE
+294 SVQSLLE
-300 QLKTLDGKKCPM
+300 SLSTQLNTLEGKQCPM

-317 HTKKHEHLV
+317 HTDKHDQIV
-326 SNIEEKHT
+326 QDIKQQHT
-334 KKVEEQLQIKKT
+334 AKLEEQSQITGT
-346 ITQVETQIKDQGV
+346 IEAIEKQISEQGELGDQPETAYNSV
-359 RSDRPV
+359 
-365 TIYDTADEAYQHRQN
+365 DEAYDHRQN
-380 LSELKNQLISEQEKV
+380 LAELKSQLESEKQKE

-401 IETLKTKNI
+401 IEELKAKNI

-415 VRINALQKLK
+415 AQINALQKLK

-459 YYLDKIGLPHEVVFM
+459 YYLDKIGLPHEVVFK
-474 SDLSVE
+474 SDLTVE

-517 TVINLLF
+517 TSVNLLF

-535 MGVEQAMVVL
+535 MGVESAMSVL
-545 KKMSRERGKNVFLI
+545 KKMSREGAKNIFLI

-590 VEHKSHPELYKE
+590 IDHKTHKELFAKDHEY
-602 EVDEHD
+602 DT
-608 PVSA
+608 VSA

>member
-1 MSILLKNITIKNF
+1 MIKIKSITIKNF
-14 MSVGNTTQAVNFYHD
+14 MSVGNTTQAVNFAHD

-52 TTLINALSYAIYG
+52 TTLINALSYAVYG

-72 RDNLVNKTNNKN
+72 KDNLVNKTNNKS
-84 MIVTVDFEK
+84 MLVTVDFEK
-93 DGHKYRLERGR
+93 DGHSYRIERGR
-104 KPNKFQFIVDDAIV
+104 KPNKFQFIVDDSIV

-144 HTMFKHIIALNTYT
+144 HTMFKHIVALNTYT

-163 MKANDQRAVIE
+163 MKSNDQRSIIE
-174 ELLGILR
+174 ELLGISR
-181 LSEKAEVL
+181 LSEKAERL
-189 KERIREANEDI
+189 KELMRETNEDI

-209 IKISNEK
+209 VKISNEK
-216 MEDTIRKFH
+216 MEETIRKFQ
-225 IKSVA
+225 IKNIA
-230 WEEKNKQVIK
+230 WEETHKKAITE
-240 DLTSGIIELEKINID
+240 LTNGITELEKIDID
-255 DEIENHK
+255 AEIQQHK
-262 LLTQWLEQDRKI
+262 LLTHWQEQSQKI
-274 KSLEQ
+274 KSYEQ
-279 NLSFNQSNLASITAS
+279 NLNFNKSNLS
-294 SLKALE
+294 SVQSLLE
-300 QLKTLDGKKCPM
+300 SLSTQLGTLEGKQCPM

-317 HTKKHEHLV
+317 HTDKHTHLV
-326 SNIEEKHT
+326 DDIKQQHT
-334 KKVEEQLQIKKT
+334 AKLEEQSQIT
-346 ITQVETQIKDQGV
+346 
-359 RSDRPV
+359 V
-365 TIYDTADEAYQHRQN
+365 TIESLEKQISEQGEVGERPDTAYSSSDEAYDHRQN
-380 LSELKNQLISEQEKV
+380 LAELKSQLESEKQKE

-401 IETLKTKNI
+401 IAELKSKNI

-415 VRINALQKLK
+415 TQINALQKLK

-459 YYLDKIGLPHEVVFM
+459 YYLDKIGLPHEVVFR

-517 TVINLLF
+517 TSLNLLF

-535 MGVEQAMVVL
+535 MGVESAMGVL
-545 KKMSRERGKNVFLI
+545 KKMSREGGKNIFLI

-590 VEHKSHPELYKE
+590 IDHKTHKELFAK
-602 EVDEHD
+602 DHEHD
-608 PVSA
+608 TVSA

>member
-1 MSILLKNITIKNF
+1 MIKIKNITIKNF
-14 MSVGNTTQAVNFYHD
+14 MSVGNTTQAVNFAHD

-37 NLDLGGEGSRNGTGK
+37 NMDLGGEGSRNGTGK
-52 TTLINALSYAIYG
+52 TTLINALSYAVYG

-72 RDNLVNKTNNKN
+72 KDNLVNKTNNKN
-84 MIVTVDFEK
+84 MLVTVDFEK
-93 DGHKYRLERGR
+93 DGHRYRLERGR
-104 KPNKFQFIVDDAIV
+104 KPNKFQFIVDDSIV

-144 HTMFKHIIALNTYT
+144 HTMFKHIVALNTYT

-163 MKANDQRAVIE
+163 MKANDQRSIIE
-174 ELLGILR
+174 ELLGISR
-181 LSEKAEVL
+181 LSEKAERL
-189 KERIREANEDI
+189 KELMRETNEDM

-209 IKISNEK
+209 VKISNEK
-216 MEDTIRKFH
+216 MEETIRKFH
-225 IKSVA
+225 IRSIS
-230 WEEKNKQVIK
+230 WEETHKKAITE
-240 DLTSGIIELEKINID
+240 LTNGITELEKIDID
-255 DEIENHK
+255 AEIQQHK
-262 LLTQWLEQDRKI
+262 FLAHWQERSQKI
-274 KSLEQ
+274 KSFEQ
-279 NLSFNQSNLASITAS
+279 NLNFNKSNLTSVE
-294 SLKALE
+294 SLIESLGSQLSTLE
-300 QLKTLDGKKCPM
+300 EKQCPM
-312 CEQEL
+312 CEQKL
-317 HTKKHEHLV
+317 HTDKHNQIVNDIKQQHANKL
-326 SNIEEKHT
+326 EEKS
-334 KKVEEQLQIKKT
+334 QISKT
-346 ITQVETQIKDQGV
+346 IDLVQTQINEQGELG
-359 RSDRPV
+359 DRPE
-365 TIYDTADEAYQHRQN
+365 TAYTSVDEAYDHRQN
-380 LSELKNQLISEQEKV
+380 LSELKTQLDSEKQKE

-401 IETLKTKNI
+401 IAELKSKNI

-415 VRINALQKLK
+415 TQINTLQKLK

-459 YYLDKIGLPHEVVFM
+459 YYLDKIGLPHEVVFK
-474 SDLSVE
+474 SDLTVE

-517 TVINLLF
+517 TSLNLLF

-535 MGVEQAMVVL
+535 MGVESAMSVL
-545 KKMSRERGKNVFLI
+545 KKMSREGGKNIFLI

-590 VEHKSHPELYKE
+590 IDHKTHKELFAK
-602 EVDEHD
+602 DHEHD
-608 PVSA
+608 TVSA

>member
-1 MSILLKNITIKNF
+1 MIRIKNITIKNF
-14 MSVGNTTQAVNFYHD
+14 MSVGNTTQAVNFAHD

-52 TTLINALSYAIYG
+52 TTLINALSYAVYG

-72 RDNLVNKTNNKN
+72 KDNLVNKTNNKN
-84 MIVTVDFEK
+84 MLVTVDFEK
-93 DGHKYRLERGR
+93 DGHSYRIERGR
-104 KPNKFQFIVDDAIV
+104 KPNKFQFIVDDSIV

-126 QGENRLTQE
+126 QGENRLTQD

-144 HTMFKHIIALNTYT
+144 HTMFKHIVALNTYT

-163 MKANDQRAVIE
+163 MKANDQRSIIE
-174 ELLGILR
+174 ELLGISR
-181 LSEKAEVL
+181 LSEKAERL
-189 KERIREANEDI
+189 KELMRDTNEDI

-209 IKISNEK
+209 VKISNEK
-216 MEDTIRKFH
+216 MEETIRKFQ
-225 IKSVA
+225 IKNIA
-230 WEEKNKQVIK
+230 WEESHKKAIVE
-240 DLTSGIIELEKINID
+240 LTNGITELEKIDID
-255 DEIENHK
+255 AEIQQHK
-262 LLTQWLEQDRKI
+262 LLTHWQEQSQKI
-274 KSLEQ
+274 KSYEQ
-279 NLSFNQSNLASITAS
+279 NLNFNKSNLS
-294 SLKALE
+294 SVQSFLE
-300 QLKTLDGKKCPM
+300 SLSTQLSTLEGKQCPM

-317 HTKKHEHLV
+317 HTDKHTHLV
-326 SNIEEKHT
+326 DDIKKQQAEKIEEQSQIASTIESIEKQIS
-334 KKVEEQLQIKKT
+334 EQGEVGDKP
-346 ITQVETQIKDQGV
+346 ETAYSSI
-359 RSDRPV
+359 
-365 TIYDTADEAYQHRQN
+365 DEAYDHRQN
-380 LSELKNQLISEQEKV
+380 LAELKSQLESEKQKE

-401 IETLKTKNI
+401 IAELKAKNI

-415 VRINALQKLK
+415 AQINTLQKLK

-459 YYLDKIGLPHEVVFM
+459 YYLDKIGLPHEVVFK
-474 SDLSVE
+474 SDLTVE

-517 TVINLLF
+517 TSLNLLF

-535 MGVEQAMVVL
+535 MGVESAMSVL
-545 KKMSRERGKNVFLI
+545 KKMSREGGKNIFLI

-590 VEHKSHPELYKE
+590 IDHKTHKELFAK
-602 EVDEHD
+602 DHEHD
-608 PVSA
+608 TVSA

>member
-1 MSILLKNITIKNF
+1 MIKIKNITIKNF
-14 MSVGNTTQAVNFYHD
+14 MSVGNTTQAVNFAHD

-37 NLDLGGEGSRNGTGK
+37 NMDLGGEGSRNGTGK
-52 TTLINALSYAIYG
+52 TTLINALSYAVYG

-72 RDNLVNKTNNKN
+72 KDNLVNKTNNKN
-84 MIVTVDFEK
+84 MLVTVDFER
-93 DGHKYRLERGR
+93 DGHRYRIERGR
-104 KPNKFQFIVDDAIV
+104 KPNKFQFIVDDSIV

-144 HTMFKHIIALNTYT
+144 HTMFKHIVALNTYT

-163 MKANDQRAVIE
+163 MKANEQRAIIE
-174 ELLGILR
+174 ELLGISR
-181 LSEKAEVL
+181 LSEKAERL
-189 KERIREANEDI
+189 KELMRETNDDM
-200 KTEQARLEQ
+200 KTEQVRLEQ
-209 IKISNEK
+209 VKISNEK
-216 MEDTIRKFH
+216 IEETIRKFQ
-225 IKSVA
+225 IRSIS
-230 WEEKNKQVIK
+230 WEESHKKSIAELTHGIK
-240 DLTSGIIELEKINID
+240 ELEKINID
-255 DEIENHK
+255 SEIQQHK
-262 LLTQWLEQDRKI
+262 LLAHWQERSQKI
-274 KSLEQ
+274 KSYEQ
-279 NLSFNQSNLASITAS
+279 NLNFNKSNLSSIEKLIESLS
-294 SLKALE
+294 SQLTKLE
-300 QLKTLDGKKCPM
+300 GKECPM

-317 HTKKHEHLV
+317 HTDKHDQLVEDIKQEHT
-326 SNIEEKHT
+326 NKIEEQKQILDT
-334 KKVEEQLQIKKT
+334 IESIKKQ
-346 ITQVETQIKDQGV
+346 ISEQGELGARPETAY
-359 RSDRPV
+359 SSS
-365 TIYDTADEAYQHRQN
+365 DEAYDHRQN
-380 LSELKNQLISEQEKV
+380 LAELKSQLENEKQKE

-401 IETLKTKNI
+401 IDELKSKNI

-415 VRINALQKLK
+415 TRINALQKLK

-459 YYLDKIGLPHEVVFM
+459 YYLDKIGLPHEVVFK
-474 SDLSVE
+474 SDLTVE

-517 TVINLLF
+517 TSVNLLF

-535 MGVEQAMVVL
+535 MGVESAMGVL
-545 KKMSRERGKNVFLI
+545 KKMSREGGKNIFLI

-590 VEHKSHPELYKE
+590 IDHKTHKELFAKDHEY
-602 EVDEHD
+602 DT
-608 PVSA
+608 VSA

>member
-1 MSILLKNITIKNF
+1 
-14 MSVGNTTQAVNFYHD
+14 MSVGNTTQAVNFAHD

-52 TTLINALSYAIYG
+52 TTLINALSYAVYG

-72 RDNLVNKTNNKN
+72 KDNLVNKTNNKN
-84 MIVTVDFEK
+84 MLVTVDFEK
-93 DGHKYRLERGR
+93 DGHAYRIERGR
-104 KPNKFQFIVDDAIV
+104 KPNRFQFIVDDSIV

-144 HTMFKHIIALNTYT
+144 HTMFKHIVALNTYT

-163 MKANDQRAVIE
+163 MKANDQRSIIE
-174 ELLGILR
+174 ELLGISR
-181 LSEKAEVL
+181 LSEKAERL
-189 KERIREANEDI
+189 KEHMRETNEDM

-209 IKISNEK
+209 VKISNEK
-216 MEDTIRKFH
+216 MEETIRKFQ
-225 IKSVA
+225 IKNIA
-230 WEEKNKQVIK
+230 WEETHKKAIAE
-240 DLTSGIIELEKINID
+240 LTNGITELEKIDID
-255 DEIENHK
+255 AEIQQHK
-262 LLTQWLEQDRKI
+262 LLSHWQEQSQKI
-274 KSLEQ
+274 KSYEQ
-279 NLSFNQSNLASITAS
+279 NLNFNKSNLS
-294 SLKALE
+294 SVHSLLE
-300 QLKTLDGKKCPM
+300 SLSTQLSTLEGKQCPM

-317 HTKKHEHLV
+317 HTDKHTHLV
-326 SNIEEKHT
+326 NDIKQQHT
-334 KKVEEQLQIKKT
+334 AKLEEQ
-346 ITQVETQIKDQGV
+346 TQITGTIESIEKQISEQGEV
-359 RSDRPV
+359 GERP
-365 TIYDTADEAYQHRQN
+365 DTAYSSIDEAYDHRQN
-380 LSELKNQLISEQEKV
+380 LAELKSQLECEKQKE

-401 IETLKTKNI
+401 IEELKAKNI

-415 VRINALQKLK
+415 VQINALQKLK

-459 YYLDKIGLPHEVVFM
+459 YYLDKIGLPHEVVFK
-474 SDLSVE
+474 SDLTVE

-517 TVINLLF
+517 TSVNLLF

-535 MGVEQAMVVL
+535 VGVESAMSVL
-545 KKMSRERGKNVFLI
+545 KKMSREGAKNIFLI

-590 VEHKSHPELYKE
+590 IDHKTHKELFAK
-602 EVDEHD
+602 DHEHD
-608 PVSA
+608 TVSA

>member
-1 MSILLKNITIKNF
+1 MIKIKSITIKNF
-14 MSVGNTTQAVNFYHD
+14 MSVGNTTQAVNFAHD

-52 TTLINALSYAIYG
+52 TTLINALSYAVYG

-72 RDNLVNKTNNKN
+72 KDNLVNKTNNKN
-84 MIVTVDFEK
+84 MLVTVDFER
-93 DGHKYRLERGR
+93 DGHSYRIERGR
-104 KPNKFQFIVDDAIV
+104 KPNKFQFIVDDSIV

-144 HTMFKHIIALNTYT
+144 HTMFKHIVALNTYT

-163 MKANDQRAVIE
+163 MKANEQRAIIE
-174 ELLGILR
+174 ELLGISR
-181 LSEKAEVL
+181 LSEKAERL
-189 KERIREANEDI
+189 KEHQRETNEDI

-209 IKISNEK
+209 VKISNEK
-216 MEDTIRKFH
+216 MEETIRKFH
-225 IKSVA
+225 IRSIS
-230 WEEKNKQVIK
+230 WEEANKKAITE
-240 DLTSGIIELEKINID
+240 LTNGITELEKIDID
-255 DEIENHK
+255 AEIQQHK
-262 LLTQWLEQDRKI
+262 LLTQWQERSQKI
-274 KSLEQ
+274 KSYDQ
-279 NLSFNQSNLASITAS
+279 NLNFNKSNLSSTEKLIASLS
-294 SLKALE
+294 SQLTTLE
-300 QLKTLDGKKCPM
+300 SKECPM
-312 CEQEL
+312 CEQKL
-317 HTKKHEHLV
+317 HTDKHDQLVEDIKIEHTSKL
-326 SNIEEKHT
+326 
-334 KKVEEQLQIKKT
+334 EEQKQIIGT
-346 ITQVETQIKDQGV
+346 IESLEKQISEQGELGE
-359 RSDRPV
+359 RPL
-365 TIYDTADEAYQHRQN
+365 TAYESIDEAYDHRQN
-380 LSELKNQLISEQEKV
+380 LAELKSQLENEKQKE

-401 IETLKTKNI
+401 IEELKEKNI

-415 VRINALQKLK
+415 AQINAFQKLK

-459 YYLDKIGLPHEVVFM
+459 YYLDKIGLPHEVVFK

-517 TVINLLF
+517 TSVNLLF

-535 MGVEQAMVVL
+535 MGVESAMSVL
-545 KKMSRERGKNVFLI
+545 KKMSREGGKNIFLI

-590 VEHKSHPELYKE
+590 IDHKTHKELFAKDHE
-602 EVDEHD
+602 QNT
-608 PVSA
+608 VSA

>member
-1 MSILLKNITIKNF
+1 
-14 MSVGNTTQAVNFYHD
+14 MSVGNTTQAVNFAHD

-37 NLDLGGEGSRNGTGK
+37 NMDLGGEGSRNGTGK
-52 TTLINALSYAIYG
+52 TTLINALSYAVYG

-72 RDNLVNKTNNKN
+72 KDNLVNKTNNKN
-84 MIVTVDFEK
+84 MLVTVDFER
-93 DGHKYRLERGR
+93 DGHSYRIERGR
-104 KPNKFQFIVDDAIV
+104 KPNKFQFIVDNSIV

-144 HTMFKHIIALNTYT
+144 HTMFKHIVALNTYT

-163 MKANDQRAVIE
+163 MKANEQRAIIE
-174 ELLGILR
+174 ELLGISR
-181 LSEKAEVL
+181 LSEKAERL
-189 KERIREANEDI
+189 KEHMRETNEDM

-209 IKISNEK
+209 VKISNEK
-216 MEDTIRKFH
+216 MEETIRKFQ
-225 IKSVA
+225 IRSLS
-230 WEEKNKQVIK
+230 WEEAHKKAVAELTNGIK
-240 DLTSGIIELEKINID
+240 ELEKIDINV
-255 DEIENHK
+255 EIQQHK
-262 LLTQWLEQDRKI
+262 LLSQWQERSQKI
-274 KSLEQ
+274 KSYEQ
-279 NLSFNQSNLASITAS
+279 NLNFNKSNLTSTQQLIE
-294 SLKALE
+294 SLNLQLTKLE
-300 QLKTLDGKKCPM
+300 GKECPM

-317 HTKKHEHLV
+317 HTDKHTHLV
-326 SNIEEKHT
+326 DEIKQQHT
-334 KKVEEQLQIKKT
+334 DKLEEQKQIQGT
-346 ITQVETQIKDQGV
+346 IESIEKQINDQGELG
-359 RSDRPV
+359 DRPE
-365 TIYDTADEAYQHRQN
+365 TAYSSSDEAYDHRQN
-380 LSELKNQLISEQEKV
+380 LAELKSQLENEKQKE
-395 NPHTEQ
+395 NPHIEQ
-401 IETLKTKNI
+401 IEELKSKNI

-415 VRINALQKLK
+415 TQINAFQKLK

-459 YYLDKIGLPHEVVFM
+459 YYLDKIGLPHEVVFK

-517 TVINLLF
+517 TSVNLLF

-535 MGVEQAMVVL
+535 MGVESAMGVL
-545 KKMSRERGKNVFLI
+545 KKMSREGGKNIFLI

-590 VEHKSHPELYKE
+590 IDHKTHKELFAKDHEY
-602 EVDEHD
+602 DT
-608 PVSA
+608 VSA

>member
-1 MSILLKNITIKNF
+1 
-14 MSVGNTTQAVNFYHD
+14 MSVGNTTQAVNFAHD

-52 TTLINALSYAIYG
+52 TTLINALSYAVYG

-72 RDNLVNKTNNKN
+72 KDNLVNKTNNKN
-84 MIVTVDFEK
+84 MLVTVDFEK
-93 DGHKYRLERGR
+93 DGHAYRVERGR
-104 KPNKFQFIVDDAIV
+104 KPNKFQFIVDDSIV

-144 HTMFKHIIALNTYT
+144 HTMFKHIVALNTYT

-163 MKANDQRAVIE
+163 MKANDQRSIIE
-174 ELLGILR
+174 ELLGISR
-181 LSEKAEVL
+181 LSEKAERL
-189 KERIREANEDI
+189 KEHMRETNEDM

-209 IKISNEK
+209 VKISNEK
-216 MEDTIRKFH
+216 MEETIRKFQ
-225 IKSVA
+225 IKNIA
-230 WEEKNKQVIK
+230 WEETHKKAITQ
-240 DLTSGIIELEKINID
+240 LTNGITELEKIDID
-255 DEIENHK
+255 AEIQQHK
-262 LLTQWLEQDRKI
+262 LLSHWQEQSQKI
-274 KSLEQ
+274 KSYEQ
-279 NLSFNQSNLASITAS
+279 NLNFNKSNLSAVQ
-294 SLKALE
+294 SLLE
-300 QLKTLDGKKCPM
+300 SLSTQLNTLEGKQCPM

-317 HTKKHEHLV
+317 HTDKHDQIV
-326 SNIEEKHT
+326 DDIKQQHT
-334 KKVEEQLQIKKT
+334 AKLEEQ
-346 ITQVETQIKDQGV
+346 TQITGTIDSIEKQISEQGEV
-359 RSDRPV
+359 GERP
-365 TIYDTADEAYQHRQN
+365 DTAYSSIDEAYDHRQN
-380 LSELKNQLISEQEKV
+380 LAELKSQLESEKQKE

-401 IETLKTKNI
+401 IEELKSKNI

-415 VRINALQKLK
+415 AQINALQKLK

-459 YYLDKIGLPHEVVFM
+459 YYLDKIGLPHEVVFK
-474 SDLSVE
+474 SDLTVE

-517 TVINLLF
+517 TSVNLLF

-535 MGVEQAMVVL
+535 MGVESAMSVL
-545 KKMSRERGKNVFLI
+545 KKMSREGAKNIFLI

-590 VEHKSHPELYKE
+590 IDHKTHKELFAKDHEY
-602 EVDEHD
+602 DT
-608 PVSA
+608 VSA

>member
-1 MSILLKNITIKNF
+1 MIKIKNITIKNF
-14 MSVGNTTQAVNFYHD
+14 MSVGNTTQAVNFAHD

-52 TTLINALSYAIYG
+52 TTLINALSYAVYG

-72 RDNLVNKTNNKN
+72 KDNLVNKTNNKN
-84 MIVTVDFEK
+84 MLVSVDFEK
-93 DGHKYRLERGR
+93 DGHSYRIERGR
-104 KPNKFQFIVDDAIV
+104 KPNKFQFIVDDSIV

-126 QGENRLTQE
+126 QGENRLTQD

-144 HTMFKHIIALNTYT
+144 HTMFKHIVALNTYT

-163 MKANDQRAVIE
+163 MKANDQRSIIE
-174 ELLGILR
+174 ELLGISR
-181 LSEKAEVL
+181 LSEKAERL
-189 KERIREANEDI
+189 KELMRDTNEDI

-209 IKISNEK
+209 VKISNEK
-216 MEDTIRKFH
+216 MEETIRKFQ
-225 IKSVA
+225 IKNIA
-230 WEEKNKQVIK
+230 WEESHKKAITE
-240 DLTSGIIELEKINID
+240 LTNGITELEKIDID
-255 DEIENHK
+255 AEIHQHK
-262 LLTQWLEQDRKI
+262 LLTHWQERSQKI
-274 KSLEQ
+274 KSYEQ
-279 NLSFNQSNLASITAS
+279 NLNFNKSNLS
-294 SLKALE
+294 SVQSLIESLSSQLSTLE
-300 QLKTLDGKKCPM
+300 GKQCPM

-317 HTKKHEHLV
+317 HTDKHVQIVED
-326 SNIEEKHT
+326 IKQQHT
-334 KKVEEQLQIKKT
+334 AKLEEQ
-346 ITQVETQIKDQGV
+346 TQIAGTIDSIEKQISEQGEIG
-359 RSDRPV
+359 DKPE
-365 TIYDTADEAYQHRQN
+365 TAYSSSDEAYEHRQN
-380 LSELKNQLISEQEKV
+380 LAELKNQLDSEKQKE

-401 IETLKTKNI
+401 IAELKAKNI

-415 VRINALQKLK
+415 AQINTLQKLK

-459 YYLDKIGLPHEVVFM
+459 YYLDKIGLPHEVVFK
-474 SDLSVE
+474 SDLTVE

-517 TVINLLF
+517 TSLNLLF

-535 MGVEQAMVVL
+535 MGVESAMSVL
-545 KKMSRERGKNVFLI
+545 KKMSREGGKNIFLI

-590 VEHKSHPELYKE
+590 IDHKTHKELFAK
-602 EVDEHD
+602 DHEHD
-608 PVSA
+608 TVSA

>member
-1 MSILLKNITIKNF
+1 MIRIKNITIKNF
-14 MSVGNTTQAVNFYHD
+14 MSVGNTTQAVNFAHD

-52 TTLINALSYAIYG
+52 TTLINALSYAVYG

-72 RDNLVNKTNNKN
+72 KDNLVNKTNNKN
-84 MIVTVDFEK
+84 MLVTVDFEK
-93 DGHKYRLERGR
+93 DGHSYRIERGR
-104 KPNKFQFIVDDAIV
+104 KPNKFQFIVDDSIV

-126 QGENRLTQE
+126 QGENRLTQD

-144 HTMFKHIIALNTYT
+144 HTMFKHIVALNTYT

-163 MKANDQRAVIE
+163 MKANDQRSIIE
-174 ELLGILR
+174 ELLGISR
-181 LSEKAEVL
+181 LSEKAERL
-189 KERIREANEDI
+189 KELMRDTNEDI

-209 IKISNEK
+209 VKISNEK
-216 MEDTIRKFH
+216 MEETIRKFQ
-225 IKSVA
+225 IKNIA
-230 WEEKNKQVIK
+230 WEESHKKAIVE
-240 DLTSGIIELEKINID
+240 LTNGITELEKIDID
-255 DEIENHK
+255 AEIQQHK
-262 LLTQWLEQDRKI
+262 LLTHWQEQSQKI
-274 KSLEQ
+274 KSYEQ
-279 NLSFNQSNLASITAS
+279 NLNFNKSNLS
-294 SLKALE
+294 SVQSFLE
-300 QLKTLDGKKCPM
+300 SLSTQLSTLEGKQCPM

-317 HTKKHEHLV
+317 HTDKHTHLV
-326 SNIEEKHT
+326 DDIKKQQAEKIEEQSQIATTIESIEKQIS
-334 KKVEEQLQIKKT
+334 EQGEVGDKP
-346 ITQVETQIKDQGV
+346 ETAYSSI
-359 RSDRPV
+359 
-365 TIYDTADEAYQHRQN
+365 DEAYDHRQN
-380 LSELKNQLISEQEKV
+380 LAELKSQLESEKQKE

-401 IETLKTKNI
+401 IAELKAKNI

-415 VRINALQKLK
+415 AQINTLQKLK

-459 YYLDKIGLPHEVVFM
+459 YYLDKIGLPHEVVFK
-474 SDLSVE
+474 SDLTVE

-517 TVINLLF
+517 TSLNLLF

-535 MGVEQAMVVL
+535 MGVESAMSVL
-545 KKMSRERGKNVFLI
+545 KKMSREGGKNIFLI

-590 VEHKSHPELYKE
+590 IDHKTHKELFAK
-602 EVDEHD
+602 DHEHD
-608 PVSA
+608 TVSA